1 MHNLLSRF
9 ALNSQNKLLIEEA
22 LQKLIGAYEV
32 EKRKRQEMES
42 ACLML
47 NRKLMEREKFFN
59 DYKKNL

>member
-22 LQKLIGAYEV
+22 LQKLIGAYEG